1 MQLVVGS
8 TKIFRYVSA
17 TILRKLTNI
26 TISEEA
32 DVNFANALCKFFLLL
47 FMLKIVNY

>member
-17 TILRKLTNI
+17 TTLRKLTNI

-32 DVNFANALCKFFLLL
+32 DVNFANALCKFF
-47 FMLKIVNY
+47 FIIIYVEDR